1 MATVNT
7 GLKKLK
13 NYTTKP
19 LSIQCIGETKLDPL
33 LSLDLLTHVFIHVL
47 LV

>member
-13 NYTTKP
+13 NYTTKAIVNTMYMRNKIGSTVEFR
-19 LSIQCIGETKLDPL
+19 SIDTYL
-33 LSLDLLTHVFIHVL
+33 H
-47 LV
+47 